1 MSMATLLNGSDMIGS
16 GTNGAGF
23 TPRLHDF

>member
-1 MSMATLLNGSDMIGS
+1 MSMATLLNGSDMTDS

-23 TPRLHDF
+23 TPRLDDF